1 MQGTYLLAA
10 LLLIAFIVDQETT
23 VRVLTAV
30 SLKIQVWFIN
40 LRLKWMAWR
49 MYRQLVK
56 LCKESGFPDPGP
68 FKFVDIW
75 DRESLG

>member
-1 MQGTYLLAA
+1 MPGFYLLS
-10 LLLIAFIVDQETT
+10 LLLIAALIIDQETT

-68 FKFVDIW
+68 FKYVDLW
-75 DRESLG
+75 DREN